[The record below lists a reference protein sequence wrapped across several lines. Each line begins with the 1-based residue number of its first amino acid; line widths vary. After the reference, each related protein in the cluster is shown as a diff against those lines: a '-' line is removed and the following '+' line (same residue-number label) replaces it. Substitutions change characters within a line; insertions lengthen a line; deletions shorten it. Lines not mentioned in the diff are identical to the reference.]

1 MNLQY
6 DPNTGPF
13 PPVDPDTNIEASDA
27 SYVDDDLFF
36 NMTDSAD
43 GAVSCLRRMAE
54 IVYEVFWL
62 HGLSVNFDPGKTEG
76 ALRLCGVGSAKARRA
91 IAEGG
96 GIPLRLADGRS
107 VTLVVGHA
115 YKHMG
120 GLHAARTSHAART

>member
-1 MNLQY
+1 MVLEEVVQRLRAAGLVMNLQY

-43 GAVSCLRRMAE
+43 DAVSCLRRMAE
-54 IVYEVFWL
+54 IVYAVFWL

-76 ALRLCGVGSAKARRA
+76 ALRLCGAGSAKARHT
-91 IAEGG
+91 IAEGCG
-96 GIPLRLADGRS
+96 APIAPG
-107 VTLVVGHA
+107 
-115 YKHMG
+115 
-120 GLHAARTSHAART
+120 